1 MGSEDEGTT
10 YDTIVPSEYI
20 FQPVVREIE
29 KDLSNDDEISCL
41 ATYQA
46 NLYIGTAKGRLL
58 HYHKFEDADDYMNIS
73 QLQVSNNRAVRQI
86 LLFTSVEKALVLSAD
101 KVAMYSLPEFSPLN
115 IGKLKGITGMLKINR
130 VNGDNKEG
138 SETSLLWT
146 KDKIRMISVTK
157 QLIKLLKDINYSNTL
172 ACVSTSV
179 ENGKYVIAANEST
192 YVILDLE
199 NIRQIPLFEHNSASG
214 SDFTP
219 QIIPFGSG
227 DSTGQEFLL
236 LVKSDQKSLMGMF
249 MNANGEVTRGTL
261 LWENTGYPS
270 GNICIDSPYI
280 LALFK
285 PDNSSYRIVT
295 SSLVT
300 LLEVRTQDLEYIITE
315 HQTNDKKEKSEHEE
329 SQQEEPI
336 TNEPSSHHSLK
347 EVENDL
353 ITKSSDLSKL
363 LTKESIPTG
372 SATQSC
378 ITIKSRLTLASK
390 RSLLVATRYPTTILL
405 AKRFCELVAN
415 GLNVD
420 AFSEIYNELKDL
432 EQDNDDLSLLSA
444 QLQCFILPIIDK
456 DKFLDMVTHTV
467 EGKEGRKMHLDP
479 LFVLFLMNEKDWLKT
494 IKRSTTVFSMFTNII
509 QPIRSLL
516 GNVDELKARYLF
528 KVLKIMN
535 ENPTIIDSDIS
546 DIIHYEL
553 YSKHLHNLEQV
564 SATVVEDLNYWNGIN
579 FDNNIVKHL
588 EENNVIN
595 LIEIYKTLLENLT
608 QSARKAEI
616 AERLCSLCLLLISD
630 TEKLASSYGKREI
643 DLKKEKESLIDLTL
657 HSLKK
662 DIKDTKIYGKY
673 LFEILKAAPQKGV
686 TFIKNNKREEYKDI
700 HKQIMNQIN
709 LNEEGDST
717 ALGLTHMKFEYAE
730 SVFVDELKRCKDS
743 LGLEVL
749 DEFLRETLVRFT
761 SKDLLNQKNLE
772 VLHKLKNEYSLKRED
787 IGAKSW
793 PKVNW
798 IDFLLVKTNQLK
810 ENLFFE
816 LYVKIYELILIRC
829 RFKSF
834 PLAEFKDD
842 IKEKFENSANL
853 QYLLIMSLDGHRKI
867 EKLLKFSDY
876 QNAEYVAIKDIL
888 VFPAKTFYL
897 PHIAMKLPRNE
908 VPTYNCIKK
917 NLITIFK
924 FYSDN
929 FVEDQR
935 ILSIIH
941 FLNNYEKHFTP
952 LEAIG
957 MIPKDIPIIY
967 LKEYLDRIFVEY
979 NIKHTDILFHKAIG
993 KADSKFMKKLSE
1005 NHAKKD
1011 SI

>member
-1 MGSEDEGTT
+1 MGNEDEGTT
-10 YDTIVPSEYI
+10 FDTIEPSEYI

-58 HYHKFEDADDYMNIS
+58 HYHKFEDADDYMIIS
-73 QLQVSNNRAVRQI
+73 QLQVSNNKAVQQI
-86 LLFTSVEKALVLSAD
+86 LLFTSVEKALVLSGD

-146 KDKIRMISVTK
+146 KDKIRVISVTK

-172 ACVSTSV
+172 ACVSTLV

-270 GNICIDSPYI
+270 GTICIDSPYI

-300 LLEVRTQDLEYIITE
+300 LLEVKTQDLEHILTE
-315 HQTNDKKEKSEHEE
+315 NQENDKREESEHEE
-329 SQQEEPI
+329 SQQDKPI
-336 TNEPSSHHSLK
+336 TDEPSSYYSLK
-347 EVENDL
+347 EVECDL

-363 LTKESIPTG
+363 LTQESIPSG

-405 AKRFCELVAN
+405 AKRFCKLVAN
-415 GLNVD
+415 VSNVD

-432 EQDNDDLSLLSA
+432 KQDNDDLALLSA
-444 QLQCFILPIIDK
+444 QLQCFILIFIDQ
-456 DKFLDMVTHTV
+456 DKFLDMVTHIV
-467 EGKEGRKMHLDP
+467 EGKEGKKMLFDP
-479 LFVLFLMNEKDWLKT
+479 LFVVHLMSGKDWLST
-494 IKRSTTVFSMFTNII
+494 VKRSTTVFSMFTDII
-509 QPIRSLL
+509 QPIRDRL
-516 GNVDELKARYLF
+516 GNEKELKARYLF
-528 KVLKIMN
+528 KVLKIVN
-535 ENPTIIDSDIS
+535 EDPTIIDSDIS

-553 YSKHLHNLEQV
+553 YSKHLNTLEQV
-564 SATVVEDLNYWNGIN
+564 SITVVEDLNYWNGIN

-595 LIEIYKTLLENLT
+595 LIEIYKTLLENLK
-608 QSARKAEI
+608 QSPNKDKI
-616 AERLCSLCLLLISD
+616 AERLCSLCLSLISD
-630 TEKLASSYGKREI
+630 TGKLARSYGKQEN
-643 DLKKEKESLIDLTL
+643 DVTKKKESLIDLTL

-662 DIKDTKIYGKY
+662 DIKDPKTYGKY
-673 LFEILKAAPQKGV
+673 LFEILKVTPQKGV
-686 TFIKNNKREEYKDI
+686 TFIKNNRREEYKDI

-709 LNEEGDST
+709 LKDESDST

-730 SVFVDELKRCKDS
+730 SVFIDDLKRFNDS
-743 LGLEVL
+743 SSLDVL
-749 DEFLRETLVRFT
+749 DEFLGETLVRFT

-772 VLHKLKNEYSLKRED
+772 VLHNLKCEYSLKRED

-793 PKVNW
+793 PKINW
-798 IDFLLVKTNQLK
+798 VDFLLVKISQLEEK
-810 ENLFFE
+810 LFFE
-816 LYVKIYELILIRC
+816 LYAKIYELILIRC
-829 RFKSF
+829 RFKTF
-834 PLAEFKDD
+834 ALVEVKDD
-842 IKEKFENSANL
+842 IEEKFENNANL
-853 QYLLIMSLDGHRKI
+853 QYLLFMSLDGSKKI
-867 EKLLKFSDY
+867 EKLLEFSDY
-876 QNAEYVAIKDIL
+876 QNAEYAAIKDVL

-897 PHIAMKLPRNE
+897 PHISVKLPRNE
-908 VPTYNCIKK
+908 GPTNNCIKK

-924 FYSDN
+924 FYSEN

-935 ILSIIH
+935 LLSIIH

-952 LEAIG
+952 LEALG

-967 LKEYLDRIFVEY
+967 LKEYLDRIFVDY

-1005 NHAKKD
+1005 NHAKED